1 MGLDDIKGDG
11 RGAAWYRGGLDR
23 KAQVVGDDA
32 GLLRWREDKI

>member
-1 MGLDDIKGDG
+1 MDIGDGEGGG